1 MSDESATSS
10 GASTSDSATEDSALG
25 IGPFRFQSR
34 LELLATV
41 VLAVATVLTAWS
53 AFQSGKWSGV
63 QATAFSEAGAAR
75 TESTRASTTGGQLAT
90 IDVTLFAQWAQAIST
105 GNTELSEFWSE
116 RFRDEFKP
124 AIEAWIGDEDVND
137 PSSAVPPGT
146 PFELD
151 EYVLEDLVES
161 ERLANEADDLAAK
174 ARQANQRSDNYV
186 LTTVLFASVL
196 LFAGISTKFAS
207 DTVKILALGAAIVI
221 LIGAAI
227 TVLTF
232 PIEI

>member
-1 MSDESATSS
+1 MSDPSASRSSESDTNE
-10 GASTSDSATEDSALG
+10 GIG
-25 IGPFRFQSR
+25 IGPLRFQSR

-41 VLAVATVLTAWS
+41 VLTVATLLTAWS

-63 QATAFSEAGAAR
+63 QATSFSEAGATR
-75 TESTRASTTGGQLAT
+75 TESSRASTTGGQLAT
-90 IDVTLFAQWAQAIST
+90 IDVTLFSQWADAAS
-105 GNTELSEFWSE
+105 NDNFDLADFWFE

-124 AIEAWIGDEDVND
+124 AMEAWIGDQVVGD
-137 PSSAVPPGT
+137 PNVVVPDGT

-151 EYVLEDLVES
+151 EYVLADIEEAD
-161 ERLANEADDLAAK
+161 RLAQEADDKAAT

-186 LTTVLFASVL
+186 LSTVLFASVL
-196 LFAGISTKFAS
+196 LFAGIATKFES
-207 DTVKILALGAAIVI
+207 TPVKLITLTAAVLLLVAGAV
-221 LIGAAI
+221 

>member
-1 MSDESATSS
+1 MSDRSATS
-10 GASTSDSATEDSALG
+10 GASATEDSVD

-63 QATAFSEAGAAR
+63 QATNFSEAGAAR
-75 TESTRASTTGGQLAT
+75 TESTRASTIGGQLVT
-90 IDVTLFAQWAQAIST
+90 IDVTLFSEWAQALST
-105 GNTELSEFWSE
+105 DNTALADFWLE
-116 RFRDEFKP
+116 RFRTEFKP
-124 AIEAWIGDEDVND
+124 AIEAWIGEVDLSD
-137 PSSAVPPGT
+137 PNAVVPDGT
-146 PFELD
+146 PFEVE
-151 EYVLEDLVES
+151 EYVLADFEEA
-161 ERLANEADDLAAK
+161 ERLAEEADEKATT

-196 LFAGISTKFAS
+196 LFAGISTKFES
-207 DTVKILALGAAIVI
+207 NMVKIVALGAAVVI
-221 LIGAAI
+221 LIACAI

>member
-1 MSDESATSS
+1 MSDQSATPSS
-10 GASTSDSATEDSALG
+10 ESDTNGGID
-25 IGPFRFQSR
+25 IGPLRFQSR

-41 VLAVATVLTAWS
+41 VLTVATLLTAWS

-63 QATAFSEAGAAR
+63 QATSFSEAGATR

-90 IDVTLFAQWAQAIST
+90 IDVTLFSQWADAVS
-105 GNTELSEFWSE
+105 NDNFDLADFWFE

-124 AIEAWIGDEDVND
+124 AMEAWVGDQVVGD
-137 PSSAVPPGT
+137 PDAVVPDGT

-151 EYVLEDLVES
+151 EYVLADLE
-161 ERLANEADDLAAK
+161 EADRLALEADAK
-174 ARQANQRSDNYV
+174 ATTARQANQRSDNYV

-196 LFAGISTKFAS
+196 LFAGIATKFES
-207 DTVKILALGAAIVI
+207 TPVKLITLTAAVLLLVAGAV
-221 LIGAAI
+221 

>member
-1 MSDESATSS
+1 MSDQ
-10 GASTSDSATEDSALG
+10 TEGSFADGIDAAVD

-63 QATAFSEAGAAR
+63 QATAFSEAGASR
-75 TESTRASTTGGQLAT
+75 TESTRASTIGGQLAT
-90 IDVTLFAQWAQAIST
+90 IDVTLFSQWADAVS
-105 GNTELSEFWSE
+105 NDNVLLADFWFE

-124 AIEAWIGDEDVND
+124 AIEAWLGDIDIND
-137 PSSAVPPGT
+137 PDVVVPDGT
-146 PFELD
+146 PFELE
-151 EYVLEDLVES
+151 EYVLAEVVEAD
-161 ERLANEADDLAAK
+161 RLAQEADDKSAT

-196 LFAGISTKFAS
+196 LFAGISTKFES
-207 DTVKILALGAAIVI
+207 NMVKIVTLTAAVII
-221 LIGAAI
+221 LIAGAI
-227 TVLTF
+227 TLLTF
-232 PIEI
+232 PVEI

>member
-10 GASTSDSATEDSALG
+10 GATADGAVD

-41 VLAVATVLTAWS
+41 VLAIATVLTAWS

-63 QATAFSEAGAAR
+63 QATSFSEAGAAR

-90 IDVTLFAQWAQAIST
+90 IDVTLFAQWAQALST
-105 GNTELSEFWSE
+105 DNSELADFWFQ

-124 AIEAWIGDEDVND
+124 AIEAWIGDEEVDD
-137 PSSAVPPGT
+137 PSAVIPDGT

-151 EYVLEDLVES
+151 EYVLADIEEA
-161 ERLANEADDLAAK
+161 ERLAQEADDKATK

-196 LFAGISTKFAS
+196 LFAGISTKFES
-207 DTVKILALGAAIVI
+207 NMVKIVTLSFAVVV
-221 LIGAAI
+221 LIGGAI